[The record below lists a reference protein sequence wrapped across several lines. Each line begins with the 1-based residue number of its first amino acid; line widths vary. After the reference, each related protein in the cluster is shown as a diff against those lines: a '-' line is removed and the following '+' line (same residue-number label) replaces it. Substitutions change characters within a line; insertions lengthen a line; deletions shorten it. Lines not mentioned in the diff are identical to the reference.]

1 MAKGKSGAQNPG
13 GTIVTA
19 IKGQPVAPIG
29 VPAQKPLGM
38 QDLINMVVPNDGVP
52 AISGKK

>member
-1 MAKGKSGAQNPG
+1 MAKGKASAPNPG
-13 GTIVTA
+13 GKIVVA
-19 IKGQPVAPIG
+19 VKGQPVAPIG

-52 AISGKK
+52 ATGGKK

>member
-1 MAKGKSGAQNPG
+1 MAKGKSVAPNPG

-19 IKGQPVAPIG
+19 IKGQPIAPIG

-52 AISGKK
+52 ATSGKK